1 LMTHVIASHYN
12 ISQLV
17 PLLRQADHKALI
29 AWERYMHETAHAVYS
44 TIRRRQRI
52 RQMKLPRSTS
62 SLVGRRL

>member
-1 LMTHVIASHYN
+1 MMTHVIASHYN

-44 TIRRRQRI
+44 TIRRRLA
-52 RQMKLPRSTS
+52 K
-62 SLVGRRL
+62 G